1 MTTHTPASSLT
12 LDEIARARRPRVKA
26 ASGIRGGGAA
36 KHVEC
41 YVCDRQVNGS
51 SFAAK
56 YGQTKRSLQ
65 AVAEHLAAHQA
76 DLDAGRLVVS

>member
-1 MTTHTPASSLT
+1 MTTHSPATT

-26 ASGIRGGGAA
+26 ASGIRGGGTA

-41 YVCDRQVNGS
+41 YICDREIAGS
-51 SFAAK
+51 SFAAD
-56 YGQTKRSLQ
+56 YRQTKQSKA
-65 AVAEHLAAHQA
+65 AVADHLAAHQA